1 MMFYF
6 KNYTIRYMQ
15 TNTYIYI
22 YIYITC
28 IHMRIVLRRNS
39 YIKAASGERCR
50 SESLQQE
57 VDMRTGKGAEECMH
71 WWVYPPPSNCLI

>member
-15 TNTYIYI
+15 TNTYI

-71 WWVYPPPSNCLI
+71 WWVYPPPSNFLI